1 MRLALYQPDIPQNAA
16 AILRLAACMG
26 VGVDIIEPCGFVLDE
41 RRMRRVGM
49 DYLDRVELIRHA
61 SWEKF
66 RAGNTARL
74 VVLSTV
80 GPARYTD
87 FRFAGADT
95 LMLGRESAG
104 LPDEVRQACDA
115 GVSVPM
121 APGLR
126 SLNVAMAA
134 AMVLGEALRQTGQA
148 PGGDR

>member
-1 MRLALYQPDIPQNAA
+1 MRLALYQPDIPQNAG

-49 DYLDRVELIRHA
+49 DYLDRVELVRHV

-74 VVLSTV
+74 VLLSTA

-87 FRFAGADT
+87 YAFAGEDT
-95 LMLGRESAG
+95 LVLGRESAG
-104 LPDEVRQACDA
+104 VPDDVRVACDA
-115 GVSVPM
+115 CITVPM
-121 APGLR
+121 APRLR
-126 SLNVAMAA
+126 SLNVASAA
-134 AMVLGEALRQTGQA
+134 AMVLGEALRQTGRL
-148 PGGDR
+148 PGGD